1 MKYICT
7 VSHKNW
13 KIESIFPCRLGKG
26 YHSSQQVP
34 YGTIPMTYHIQCNY
48 IRSKY
53 TVQGMKK
60 TMFIMPTQIRSMNS
74 SSKQQDYYITGSTV
88 GNLFTMIESLH
99 YNFTKHHATLQLAD
113 TMYNAL
119 LAVRFFSLTT
129 TE

>member
-1 MKYICT
+1 M
-7 VSHKNW
+7 
-13 KIESIFPCRLGKG
+13 L
-26 YHSSQQVP
+26 
-34 YGTIPMTYHIQCNY
+34 
-48 IRSKY
+48 
-53 TVQGMKK
+53 
-60 TMFIMPTQIRSMNS
+60 TQIRSMNS
-74 SSKQQDYYITGSTV
+74 ISKQQDYYITGSTV